1 MQEVTFVVNLIIF
14 FVSAFV
20 LCNYTI
26 KAKQKIF
33 ERIRRNSFKIICGST
48 ALSFILFILDIAGIL
63 DFGGYHLLS
72 FMQYSVWS
80 VYHIVFV
87 T

>member
-33 ERIRRNSFKIICGST
+33 ERIKENSFKRSKIR
-48 ALSFILFILDIAGIL
+48 AE
-63 DFGGYHLLS
+63 LLGL
-72 FMQYSVWS
+72 
-80 VYHIVFV
+80 
-87 T
+87 